1 MSGGRT
7 PRGVPVRPARR
18 PRVPAVVTLAA
29 LLPAVLALGA
39 CSDAGDAA
47 SDESL
52 DIDHVHGLAV
62 DPDDPA
68 RVFVA
73 THEGLGAWTE
83 DGLERVSRTSA
94 DFMGFTVGPDGT
106 LYGSGHPGRGE
117 DGPSS
122 VGLIR
127 STDGGRTWEPV
138 SLAGE
143 ADFHALAA
151 DEDGVVGYDAY
162 TGQLRLSADG
172 EEWEDVDAPT
182 GYLSLAADPVSE
194 RFVGTTGQGVLVAS
208 EDGGRTLE
216 PVPDAPRLLL
226 VDYFADGSL
235 LGVAADGQLLLG
247 GRDGSWEAA
256 GARAGEGLQAMT
268 VGPEGT
274 IWLLDDAGLQRSEDR
289 GATLEAVPGW

>member
-1 MSGGRT
+1 MTSST
-7 PRGVPVRPARR
+7 AR
-18 PRVPAVVTLAA
+18 LAMGSA
-29 LLPAVLALGA
+29 LLLTLTA
-39 CSDAGDAA
+39 CGQVTNGSDDVPG
-47 SDESL
+47 ETL
-52 DIDHVHGLAV
+52 DVTHVHGLAV
-62 DPDDPA
+62 DPEDPG
-68 RVFVA
+68 RVFIA
-73 THEGLGAWTE
+73 THEGFGAWTE
-83 DGLERVSRTSA
+83 DGVERVSGSTA

-106 LYGSGHPGRGE
+106 FYGSGHPGRGE

-122 VGLIR
+122 VGLVR

-151 DEDGVVGYDAY
+151 DEDGLVGYDAN
-162 TGQLRLSADG
+162 TGQLRLSDDG
-172 EEWEDVDAPT
+172 EQWEDVDAPT
-182 GYLSLAADPVSE
+182 GYLDLVADPASE

-208 EDGGRTLE
+208 EDGGRTFA

-226 VDYFADGSL
+226 VDFFADGGL

-247 GRDGSWEAA
+247 GTDGSWEAA

-268 VGPEGT
+268 VGPDDT

-289 GATLEAVPGW
+289 GATLETVPGW